1 MSLYKEFSAL
11 LPYLQSVRK
20 IKTHLSFDVSFP
32 KNWKLPKKFVQEDKV
47 MEHQSQNPDER
58 LISFVSEISE
68 DEVELTSKNI
78 KNVIS
83 YNLEREQK
91 ERLFNEKVEEL
102 KGLFEKQT
110 LKNLQTLKFDVKA
123 KKIELEDGEE
133 ELRTTGVVEK

>member
-20 IKTHLSFDVSFP
+20 IKTHLSFDVTFP
-32 KNWKLPKKFVQEDKV
+32 KSWKLPKKFVQEDKV
-47 MEHQSQNPDER
+47 MEHQAQNPDER

-68 DEVELTSKNI
+68 TEVELTSKNI

-83 YNLEREQK
+83 YNLEREEK

-110 LKNLQTLKFDVKA
+110 LKNLQSLKFDVKS

-133 ELRTTGVVEK
+133 ELRKSGVVEE

>member
-20 IKTHLSFDVSFP
+20 IKTHLSFDVNFP

-58 LISFVSEISE
+58 LISFVSEITE
-68 DEVELTSKNI
+68 IEVD
-78 KNVIS
+78 
-83 YNLEREQK
+83 
-91 ERLFNEKVEEL
+91 
-102 KGLFEKQT
+102 
-110 LKNLQTLKFDVKA
+110 LQSLKFDVKV

>member
-58 LISFVSEISE
+58 VISFVSEISE

>member
-1 MSLYKEFSAL
+1 
-11 LPYLQSVRK
+11 
-20 IKTHLSFDVSFP
+20 LSFDVNFP

-58 LISFVSEISE
+58 LISFVSEITE
-68 DEVELTSKNI
+68 IEVELTSKNI

-110 LKNLQTLKFDVKA
+110 LKNLQSLKFDVKV

>member
-1 MSLYKEFSAL
+1 MSLYKEFSEL

-20 IKTHLSFDVSFP
+20 IKTHLSFDVNFP
-32 KNWKLPKKFVQEDKV
+32 KNWKLPKKYVQEDKV

-58 LISFVSEISE
+58 LISFVSEINE
-68 DEVELTSKNI
+68 IEVELTSKNI

-110 LKNLQTLKFDVKA
+110 LKNLQSLKFDVKV